1 MRIRKLN
8 PWTYPEGMDQG
19 VMISD
24 FSRLVF
30 VSGQCAV
37 DADGNTLH
45 PGDMAGQV
53 QAALNNVETVLAEA
67 GLSLS
72 HVVRINTYV
81 TDMEAFLEH
90 AAGPMSERLAQHNV
104 SPPGVL
110 AGIVELGRKDL
121 LIELEAFAAA

>member
-1 MRIRKLN
+1 MQSRKLN

-24 FSRLVF
+24 FNRLVF

-37 DADGNTLH
+37 GADGSSLH

-53 QAALNNVETVLAEA
+53 QAALDNVEKVLAEA
-67 GLSLS
+67 GLSLANI
-72 HVVRINTYV
+72 VRMNTYV
-81 TDMEAFLEH
+81 TDMKAFLEH
-90 AAGPMSERLAQHNV
+90 AAEPMSKRLAEHDV

-121 LIELEAFAAA
+121 LVEIEVFAAA

>member
-1 MRIRKLN
+1 MQIRKLN
-8 PWTYPEGMDQG
+8 PWAYPEGMDQG

-24 FSRLVF
+24 FNRLVF

-37 DADGNTLH
+37 GPDGSSLH

-67 GLSLS
+67 GLSLANI
-72 HVVRINTYV
+72 VRMNTYV

-90 AAGPMSERLAQHNV
+90 AAEPMSERLAKHDV

-121 LIELEAFAAA
+121 LVEIEVFAAA

>member
-1 MRIRKLN
+1 MQIRKLN

-37 DADGNTLH
+37 GADGSSLH
-45 PGDMAGQV
+45 PGDMAAQV
-53 QAALNNVETVLAEA
+53 HAALDNVETVLTEA
-67 GLSLS
+67 GLSLTN
-72 HVVRINTYV
+72 VVRMNTYV
-81 TDMEAFLEH
+81 TDMQAFLEH
-90 AAGPMSERLAQHNV
+90 AAESMSERLAQHDV

-121 LIELEAFAAA
+121 LVEIEVFAAA

>member
-1 MRIRKLN
+1 MQIRKLN

-24 FSRLVF
+24 FNRLVF

-37 DADGNTLH
+37 DADGSSIH

-53 QAALNNVETVLAEA
+53 HAALDNVEAVLAEA

-72 HVVRINTYV
+72 NIVRMNTYV
-81 TDMEAFLEH
+81 TDMDAFLHH
-90 AAGPMSERLAQHNV
+90 AAETMSERLAKHDV

-121 LIELEAFAAA
+121 LVEIEAFAAA